1 MQRKHFKTLGAIFAR
16 PVQSSIRWKDI
27 ESLFVSLG
35 ATIQEREGS
44 RVAVIL
50 LGQVQVFHRPH
61 PSPMTDKGAVASVRR
76 WLESNNITP
85 ETSQT
90 QTQETDEE
98 ENDEKRHDH

>member
-1 MQRKHFKTLGAIFAR
+1 MQRKHLKTLGAIFAR

-44 RVAVIL
+44 RIAVIL
-50 LGQVQVFHRPH
+50 MGQVQVFHRPH

-85 ETSQT
+85 ETCQT
-90 QTQETDEE
+90 QTSEQDEE
-98 ENDEKRHDH
+98 ENNEKRHDH

>member
-1 MQRKHFKTLGAIFAR
+1 MQRKHLKTLGAIFAR

-44 RVAVIL
+44 RIAVIL
-50 LGQVQVFHRPH
+50 MGQVQVFHRPH

-85 ETSQT
+85 ETINNQT
-90 QTQETDEE
+90 PDEE
-98 ENDEKRHDH
+98 EDDEKHHDH

>member
-1 MQRKHFKTLGAIFAR
+1 MQRKHFKTLGALFAR

-76 WLESNNITP
+76 WLKSNNITP
-85 ETSQT
+85 EANQT
-90 QTQETDEE
+90 QQQDEE

>member
-76 WLESNNITP
+76 WLESHNITP

-90 QTQETDEE
+90 QEQDEE
-98 ENDEKRHDH
+98 ENDEKRYDH

>member
-44 RVAVIL
+44 RIAVVL
-50 LGQVQVFHRPH
+50 LSQVQVFHRPH

-76 WLESNNITP
+76 WLESHNITP

-90 QTQETDEE
+90 QTPDEE

>member
-1 MQRKHFKTLGAIFAR
+1 MQRKHVKTLGAIFAR

-27 ESLFVSLG
+27 ESLLVSLG

-44 RVAVIL
+44 RIAVIL

-76 WLESNNITP
+76 WLESHNITP
-85 ETSQT
+85 ETSHTHT
-90 QTQETDEE
+90 QDEE
-98 ENDEKRHDH
+98 EDNEKRHDH

>member
-1 MQRKHFKTLGAIFAR
+1 MQRKHFKTLGALFAR

-90 QTQETDEE
+90 QQQDEE

>member
-16 PVQSSIRWKDI
+16 PVQSSIRWKEI

-50 LGQVQVFHRPH
+50 MGQVQVFHRPH

-76 WLESNNITP
+76 WLESYNITP

-90 QTQETDEE
+90 QQQDEE